1 MLSKRAV
8 MLLQLKFNFFYR
20 RPSIIARNA
29 NNYSA
34 EPFLKD
40 HMITHLISSEK
51 DQWTVKMFRDM
62 YERLLLEKQTVV
74 EKQIK
79 LSEIYEQ
86 QFLSANTE
94 KMFYQGILHSRAAF
108 ESFEGYLRGIID
120 RSGALGRMAREKL
133 IIQALQRM
141 KKGKTLSPQMEKT
154 LTEIVRCHFKTEVEH
169 LTTEDLQILDPMC
182 ISHIDYSTIYCWLN
196 MYELVLLLNNSPH
209 LIFFYVALYGFQKIS
224 DNDDVYQMYSMLRYL
239 HVEILDIPFDFIH
252 LLLRHLPQLCLL
264 SIQGSCK
271 DLDFIDGDYWCILF
285 QQNLF
290 FLSKFRLNVRVKKC
304 VTIVKTN

>member
-169 LTTEDLQILDPMC
+169 LTTEDLQILGNEFEQLYKKLSHNIHSQTAENKTT
-182 ISHIDYSTIYCWLN
+182 IS
-196 MYELVLLLNNSPH
+196 LVRSHLNNT
-209 LIFFYVALYGFQKIS
+209 
-224 DNDDVYQMYSMLRYL
+224 
-239 HVEILDIPFDFIH
+239 
-252 LLLRHLPQLCLL
+252 QLCTLMAISKHYLL
-264 SIQGSCK
+264 I
-271 DLDFIDGDYWCILF
+271 DETNIFINDKPTDEK
-285 QQNLF
+285 Q
-290 FLSKFRLNVRVKKC
+290 
-304 VTIVKTN
+304 